1 MEKTPRT
8 RNERARAQADFGPG
22 GETHPAAYFRNDHLA
37 KQLHRGRCAG
47 VTSYRVE
54 YGHSRPHQRCSV
66 GLITECSRHTPS
78 SSRRDISGQR
88 DTYPWTYV

>member
-8 RNERARAQADFGPG
+8 RNERARAQAGFRSG
-22 GETHPAAYFRNDHLA
+22 GETHPVAYFRNDHLA

-47 VTSYRVE
+47 VTSWPGRIR
-54 YGHSRPHQRCSV
+54 HSRPHQRCSV

-88 DTYPWTYV
+88 DTHPLT